1 MKAAVCEEPRKIS
14 IIDVNL
20 PVLNSDEALIKVKA
34 AGISGQDVKAYQG
47 THPAVIYP
55 IILGNE
61 FSGEVVALGED
72 AEDVN
77 MGDGVIV
84 EPLFNCGKCPACLAG
99 DYNLCSEL
107 VMIGYQTHGS
117 FAEYTIAKASM
128 LHRKDESLSFQE
140 ASLIGPLAV
149 AVHAVKRAGISV
161 GDTVA
166 LLGSGAIGLFTL
178 QVARKAGAKV
188 IMTDVIDEKLH
199 LAASLGAD
207 YVLNANTT
215 DPRELVMAITRDRGA
230 DVVMEC
236 VGTPQ
241 TIAQT
246 VTLVRKGGTIVM
258 VGWTG
263 SESDHIPLT
272 MITTGE
278 ISLLGSA
285 AYCRDFPT
293 AIELAISGDVNFSS
307 IISHQF
313 ELSQVGEALE
323 ELSGDQT
330 DIIKAMVSF
339 PEEEEEETEY
349 E

>member
-1 MKAAVCEEPRKIS
+1 
-14 IIDVNL
+14 
-20 PVLNSDEALIKVKA
+20 LIKVKA

-61 FSGEVVALGED
+61 FSGEVAALGED
-72 AEDVN
+72 VEDINV
-77 MGDGVIV
+77 GDGVII

-128 LHRKDESLSFQE
+128 LHPKDELLSFEE
-140 ASLIGPLAV
+140 AALIGPLAV

-161 GDTVA
+161 GDSVVI
-166 LLGSGAIGLFTL
+166 LGAGSVGLFTL

-188 IMTDVIDEKLH
+188 IVTDVIDEKLH

-207 YVLNANTT
+207 YVLNANTS
-215 DPRELVMAITRDRGA
+215 DPRELMMAITRDRGA

-263 SESDHIPLT
+263 NESDQMSLT
-272 MITTGE
+272 RITTGE

-285 AYCRDFPT
+285 TYCRDFPT
-293 AIELAISGDVNFSS
+293 AIELAISGDVNLNS
-307 IISHQF
+307 IISHEF

-323 ELSGDQT
+323 ETSEDQNEV
-330 DIIKAMVSF
+330 IKAMVSF
-339 PEEEEEETEY
+339 PEEVEETEY

>member
-1 MKAAVCEEPRKIS
+1 MRAAVCEGSRKIS

-72 AEDVN
+72 VEEVN
-77 MGDGVIV
+77 IGDGAIV

-128 LHRKDESLSFQE
+128 LHLKDELLSFEE
-140 ASLIGPLAV
+140 AALIGPLAV

-166 LLGSGAIGLFTL
+166 ILGSGAIGLFTL

-188 IMTDVIDEKLH
+188 IVTDVIDEKLH

-207 YVLNANTT
+207 YVLNANTS
-215 DPRELVMAITRDRGA
+215 DPRELMMAITQDRGA
-230 DVVMEC
+230 DIVMEC
-236 VGTPQ
+236 AGTPQ

-258 VGWTG
+258 IGWTG
-263 SESDHIPLT
+263 NESDQMSLT
-272 MITTGE
+272 RITTGE
-278 ISLLGSA
+278 INLLGSA
-285 AYCRDFPT
+285 TYCRDFPT
-293 AIELAISGDVNFSS
+293 AIELAVSGDVNFSS
-307 IISHQF
+307 IISHEF
-313 ELSQVGEALE
+313 ELSQVGVALE
-323 ELSGDQT
+323 ELSEDQSE
-330 DIIKAMVSF
+330 IIKAIVSF
-339 PEEEEEETEY
+339 PEEAEETEY

>member
-1 MKAAVCEEPRKIS
+1 MRAAVCEEPRKIS

-72 AEDVN
+72 VEEVN
-77 MGDGVIV
+77 IGDGVIV

-99 DYNLCSEL
+99 NYNLCSEL

-128 LHRKDESLSFQE
+128 LHLKDELLSFEE
-140 ASLIGPLAV
+140 AALIGPLAV
-149 AVHAVKRAGISV
+149 AVHAVKRSGISV
-161 GDTVA
+161 GDTVVI
-166 LLGSGAIGLFTL
+166 LGAGLFTL

-207 YVLNANTT
+207 YVLNADTS
-215 DPRELVMAITRDRGA
+215 DPRELMMAITQDRGA

-263 SESDHIPLT
+263 NESDQMSLT
-272 MITTGE
+272 RITTGE

-285 AYCRDFPT
+285 TYCRDFPT
-293 AIELAISGDVNFSS
+293 AIELAISGDVNLSS

-323 ELSGDQT
+323 EISEDQNE
-330 DIIKAMVSF
+330 IIKAIVSF
-339 PEEEEEETEY
+339 PEEAEETEY